1 MTVRPDDITLGM
13 QIAAVEREIRMR
25 RMVYPGQVVK
35 RKMTQTAADV
45 EIAAMM
51 AVLKT
56 LERVRD
62 GNSDKGF

>member
-1 MTVRPDDITLGM
+1 MTVRPEDITLGM

-35 RKMTQTAADV
+35 RKMTQTSADV
-45 EIAAMM
+45 EIAAML

-62 GNSDKGF
+62 GNSDQGF